1 MFLVN
6 LDHRTAFISWVPL
19 LCVGRSRMG
28 LLLCS
33 EDVIVPSVYRYP
45 SEGSFTIACHL
56 PCPHHAYIG
65 VTFSI
70 YLIQHLVP
78 SGRGI

>member
-1 MFLVN
+1 
-6 LDHRTAFISWVPL
+6 
-19 LCVGRSRMG
+19 MG
-28 LLLCS
+28 MLLCS
-33 EDVIVPSVYRYP
+33 EDVSVPTVYRYP